1 MWIEIEEWRP
11 EINLYKTL
19 FSGHISPDVSG
30 KEKDSS
36 WATFKIEKYATEK
49 MIKSGTNVL
58 NWHK

>member
-49 MIKSGTNVL
+49 MI
-58 NWHK
+58 